1 MVSRYLRWLF
11 DRFAVH
17 SCPDQAG
24 NLLQSSLQSV
34 IGADLSQLASLH
46 YLVTMRGGILELTLI
61 SVSLQG
67 AVNGFMPSV
76 PFLKTKYS
84 KENTWD

>member
-24 NLLQSSLQSV
+24 NLLQSSPRSV
-34 IGADLSQLASLH
+34 IGADLSHLASLQ
-46 YLVTMRGGILELTLI
+46 YLVTMRGVIPELALI
-61 SVSLQG
+61 SVIIAG
-67 AVNGFMPSV
+67 G
-76 PFLKTKYS
+76 S
-84 KENTWD
+84 KGLYAFGPVSENKVL